1 MPQIGHHHVV
11 PSLTSGPGPPALQPS
26 SPPSHPPT
34 NPGHPGVCFVAALGT
49 VWCPSGV
56 TGRLPYWTGRLA
68 VPVPAGLP
76 SETACVRPGASC
88 HSSHLGAHLPS
99 TCHPSY
105 LSSGIS
111 HLSISFCSFLV
122 FNSPPTKSIFSSL
135 SKLKLFR
142 LHRLFSA
149 PFPDSARPSRFGPQQ
164 PLSLSHFLSP
174 LLPTKTPLTLNLDS
188 RLQDPLTP
196 LFDIKPLA
204 FSIPVKPK
212 ANNHRLLQLYSTSPR
227 FCETSYF
234 FAHPPATVTEPAAYN
249 ALLCIFISSPTTSHH
264 RIFRNFTAVTAT
276 RQFFSSLW
284 RYGSSGLS
292 CTLNTRH
299 QPKNRLDEGNPL
311 INRRHVFA
319 RRCPVGRLLFPRLHT
334 MLQSPSPT
342 KGQGPGEEG
351 EGRQGQVG
359 DGTARLVP
367 ASLTI
372 QHEPILAG
380 GNQHGSELAKKI
392 HKQEFQSTGVN

>member
-1 MPQIGHHHVV
+1 M
-11 PSLTSGPGPPALQPS
+11 
-26 SPPSHPPT
+26 
-34 NPGHPGVCFVAALGT
+34 
-49 VWCPSGV
+49 

-174 LLPTKTPLTLNLDS
+174 LLPTKTPLTSNLDS
-188 RLQDPLTP
+188 RLQDPRSPSSTLSR
-196 LFDIKPLA
+196 LHFQFQSSRKPTTTACSNYILLLLD
-204 FSIPVKPK
+204 SVK
-212 ANNHRLLQLYSTSPR
+212 LL
-227 FCETSYF
+227 
-234 FAHPPATVTEPAAYN
+234 
-249 ALLCIFISSPTTSHH
+249 ISSP
-264 RIFRNFTAVTAT
+264 I
-276 RQFFSSLW
+276 
-284 RYGSSGLS
+284 
-292 CTLNTRH
+292 
-299 QPKNRLDEGNPL
+299 
-311 INRRHVFA
+311 
-319 RRCPVGRLLFPRLHT
+319 LLP
-334 MLQSPSPT
+334 P
-342 KGQGPGEEG
+342 
-351 EGRQGQVG
+351 
-359 DGTARLVP
+359 
-367 ASLTI
+367 
-372 QHEPILAG
+372 
-380 GNQHGSELAKKI
+380 
-392 HKQEFQSTGVN
+392 